1 MADESG
7 IPSATDESG
16 IPSAA
21 GVPPWAAVGAQLLE
35 ALVQRLKGDD
45 PDRQRD
51 GNDPERPER
60 AAGPARAEARLRRRC
75 RLLARRN
82 DRAARALGACRCWG
96 LNLDCP
102 SCGGQGRPGSL
113 EVDPEAFAQVVVP
126 LLQAQPELFMR
137 HLGAVEVV
145 SEQPQ

>member
-7 IPSATDESG
+7 IPSE
-16 IPSAA
+16 P
-21 GVPPWAAVGAQLLE
+21 GVPPWAAVGVQLLD

-45 PDRQRD
+45 PDRARD
-51 GNDPERPER
+51 GGDPDRPER
-60 AAGPARAEARLRRRC
+60 TAEPARAEARLRRWC
-75 RLLARRN
+75 RRLARRN

-96 LNLDCP
+96 LNFDCP
-102 SCGGQGRPGSL
+102 SCGGHGRPGTM
-113 EVDPEAFAQVVVP
+113 EVDPEAFAQLVVP

-145 SEQPQ
+145 PEQQQ

>member
-7 IPSATDESG
+7 IPSTGDL
-16 IPSAA
+16 
-21 GVPPWAAVGAQLLE
+21 PPWAAMGAQLLD

-45 PDRQRD
+45 TDRPRDEIDPD
-51 GNDPERPER
+51 GPGR
-60 AAGPARAEARLRRRC
+60 AAGPARAEGRLRRWC

-96 LNLDCP
+96 QNPDCP
-102 SCGGQGRPGSL
+102 ICGGQGRPGTM
-113 EVDPEAFAQVVVP
+113 EVDPVAFERLVVP
-126 LLQAQPELFMR
+126 LLQAQPELFLR

-145 SEQPQ
+145 SEQQQ

>member
-7 IPSATDESG
+7 IPPE
-16 IPSAA
+16 A
-21 GVPPWAAVGAQLLE
+21 GAPPWAAVGVQLLD

-45 PDRQRD
+45 PDRARD
-51 GNDPERPER
+51 GDDPDRPER
-60 AAGPARAEARLRRRC
+60 AAEPARAEARLRRWC

-96 LNLDCP
+96 LNFDCP
-102 SCGGQGRPGSL
+102 SCGGNGRPGTM
-113 EVDPEAFAQVVVP
+113 EVDPAAFAQLVVP

-145 SEQPQ
+145 TEQQQ